1 MFEKKK
7 ILITGGT
14 GSFGNAVLK
23 RMLDSDIGE
32 IRIYSRDEK
41 KQDDLR
47 KQLNSDKVK
56 FYIGDVRDL
65 RSLED
70 VTSGIDYIFHA
81 AALKQVPSCEF
92 YPTEAVKT
100 NILGTENLID
110 AAIRNKVGKVVCL
123 STDKAVYPI
132 NAMGLSKAM
141 MEKIL
146 IAKTRNLDA
155 SDTVGCCTRYGNVMA
170 SRNSVIPLFVQQLQ
184 SNTPLTVTDPAM
196 TRFMMSLEESVDLVL
211 FALEHGQNGEII
223 VQKAPAVTIGTLVEA
238 LKTIF
243 EKPDHPVRIIG
254 TRHGEKQYETLLSRE
269 EMSSVIEMNDFF
281 RVVPDTR
288 DLNYSKFFEEGETS
302 ITEHH
307 DYTSHNTYRL
317 DLNETME
324 MLMKL
329 DYIRLSLEGKIVNST
344 P

>member
-1 MFEKKK
+1 M
-7 ILITGGT
+7 
-14 GSFGNAVLK
+14 
-23 RMLDSDIGE
+23 
-32 IRIYSRDEK
+32 
-41 KQDDLR
+41 
-47 KQLNSDKVK
+47 
-56 FYIGDVRDL
+56 
-65 RSLED
+65 
-70 VTSGIDYIFHA
+70 
-81 AALKQVPSCEF
+81 
-92 YPTEAVKT
+92 
-100 NILGTENLID
+100 
-110 AAIRNKVGKVVCL
+110 
-123 STDKAVYPI
+123 
-132 NAMGLSKAM
+132 
-141 MEKIL
+141 
-146 IAKTRNLDA
+146 
-155 SDTVGCCTRYGNVMA
+155 
-170 SRNSVIPLFVQQLQ
+170 
-184 SNTPLTVTDPAM
+184 TDPAM

-317 DLNETME
+317 DLNETMD

-329 DYIRLSLEGKIVNST
+329 DYIRLSLEGKIVNPT